1 MMKQFSSLQADCSL
15 AGSRL
20 VSSSMDIW
28 LFLRQAMSAH
38 RKTAQ
43 ANSAVAASIVQLRGC
58 ASSRA
63 TPPAKISTTMS
74 ERNAAAVNASAAHT
88 RSYSFFIRLSFADL
102 LVDRV
107 LGVGDLQRFVR
118 LLARLPERGEIDVLH
133 DGHAPGLEL
142 LLHLGLELED
152 APRGLLA
159 RLVGLLDQDPLVL
172 LRQRVEPL
180 GAHHLEVD
188 QHDVLR
194 LVGEFQHLVEA
205 PAGDVVVDQLDAVDR
220 FLLQAGVH
228 VAEGHGDRGRAER
241 ADRFLPDR
249 RRRRAD
255 AQSLQ
260 VFRLADRLVGEKMAV
275 ALYPVERHHLEA
287 EPARQLVQPLHY
299 SGRLSP

>member
-118 LLARLPERGEIDVLH
+118 LLARLPDRKST
-133 DGHAPGLEL
+133 
-142 LLHLGLELED
+142 
-152 APRGLLA
+152 
-159 RLVGLLDQDPLVL
+159 RLNSSHQIISY
-172 LRQRVEPL
+172 
-180 GAHHLEVD
+180 
-188 QHDVLR
+188 
-194 LVGEFQHLVEA
+194 
-205 PAGDVVVDQLDAVDR
+205 AV
-220 FLLQAGVH
+220 FCL
-228 VAEGHGDRGRAER
+228 
-241 ADRFLPDR
+241 
-249 RRRRAD
+249 
-255 AQSLQ
+255 
-260 VFRLADRLVGEKMAV
+260 KKKKNK
-275 ALYPVERHHLEA
+275 
-287 EPARQLVQPLHY
+287 
-299 SGRLSP
+299 